1 MYSRFYFKESKQMKH
16 PYSEIVKSVDTEDGD
31 YKWHIS
37 VSKDGYM
44 EDDSKEPIIDNFSI
58 MFCVSSKLL
67 KNLINSLQH
76 EINKTESRDI
86 RQA

>member
-1 MYSRFYFKESKQMKH
+1 MKH

-44 EDDSKEPIIDNFSI
+44 EDDSKEPIIDNY
-58 MFCVSSKLL
+58 
-67 KNLINSLQH
+67 
-76 EINKTESRDI
+76 KTESRDI

>member
-1 MYSRFYFKESKQMKH
+1 MKH
-16 PYSEIVKSVDTEDGD
+16 PYSEIVKSINTEDGD

-37 VSKDGYM
+37 VSKDGYI
-44 EDDSKEPIIDNFSI
+44 EDDSKEPIIDNYSI

-67 KNLINSLQH
+67 ENLINSLQH

-86 RQA
+86 R